1 MKPNRIAVLDDWQ
14 GIAKEVADWSALDA
28 RADVIH
34 FTHSLGDVDS
44 AAAALADFDIL
55 IAMRERMPLPGVLI
69 EKLPKL
75 KLIALTGVRSGTL
88 DLAAC
93 AAHGVLVCNT
103 GSDHSTAATAELALT
118 LLLAAARRVPIADRA
133 MREGRFQEG
142 VPTGIALSG
151 RTLGVLGLGK
161 IGRCLAGYGRALGMD
176 VIAWSQNMTAET
188 AQAAG
193 ARLVDKATLFAASD
207 AITLHVVLSERTR
220 GVVDAE
226 ALARM
231 KPGAILVNTSRGPL
245 IDEGALVA
253 RLRTGL
259 LTAGLDVYDR
269 EPLPVDH
276 PLRTLPNVVLTPH
289 LGYCTRDVYA
299 QFYRESIENVIAFL
313 DGKPMRVLKAT

>member
-28 RADVIH
+28 RADVTH

-55 IAMRERMPLPGVLI
+55 IAMRERMPLPGALI
-69 EKLPKL
+69 ERLPKL

-93 AAHGVLVCNT
+93 AARGVLVCNT

>member
-28 RADVIH
+28 RADVTH

-55 IAMRERMPLPGVLI
+55 IAMRERMPLPGALI
-69 EKLPKL
+69 ERLPKL

-88 DLAAC
+88 DLATC
-93 AAHGVLVCNT
+93 AARGVLVCNT

-161 IGRCLAGYGRALGMD
+161 IGRCIAGYGRALGMD
-176 VIAWSQNMTAET
+176 VIAWSQNMTSET

-313 DGKPMRVLKAT
+313 DGKPMRVLKAS